1 MTTQHVLN
9 EQMKYW
15 AERSA
20 TLDRQAEI
28 SALLAAATVASAGAA
43 TGAAAVTGAA
53 APAGATTTT
62 TTPTTTAAAAATD
75 DAVTATTTD
84 DAAAAV
90 AAAAAAATPSPRP
103 MPPIPSPAMRE
114 HRFKEWLLYFDSN
127 RFYAWAGHSDNATH
141 FKSGKMF
148 HYWSNRSTD
157 VDFLKMVWIN
167 FGCPGHGKGPW
178 DGFGAV
184 VKTQVQKTKAPVS
197 TPMEG

>member
-20 TLDRQAEI
+20 ASNRQAEI
-28 SALLAAATVASAGAA
+28 SALLAAATVASA
-43 TGAAAVTGAA
+43 VTGA

-62 TTPTTTAAAAATD
+62 TAPTTTAAAATTD
-75 DAVTATTTD
+75 DATATTTID
-84 DAAAAV
+84 D
-90 AAAAAAATPSPRP
+90 AAAAAAAATATAAATTPSPRP

-114 HRFKEWLLYFDSN
+114 HRFKDWLLHFNSN

-184 VKTQVQKTKAPVS
+184 VKTQVRKSKAPVS
-197 TPMEG
+197 TPMER

>member
-75 DAVTATTTD
+75 DAATATTTD
-84 DAAAAV
+84 DAA

-184 VKTQVQKTKAPVS
+184 VKTQVRKSKAPVS